1 MSEKYLIFGA
11 TGSVGS
17 SLAEQLKN
25 SGNDIHLVAR
35 NESEVKTIAEKLGCS
50 YTVADVLEDGFIE
63 KVKSDI
69 NDIKGIAYCVGSI
82 DLKPLRM
89 VTEADMNKCMK
100 LNLYSAIEAIKGFQ
114 ESLKKNKGSVV
125 LFSTV
130 AAQRGFTN
138 HTIIASAKAAV
149 EGLTVTLAAEFAPN
163 IRVNCIAPSL
173 SKSKIAEPML
183 KNPAIAEG
191 IAKAHPLKRLGEGK
205 DSAAL
210 AKFLITEESSW
221 VTGQVIAVAVALG
234 AQDLFKNLISGI
246 LVLVEKRFKIGDWIL
261 VEGIIEGIV
270 EKIGFRSTVLRKFD
284 KSLAIIPNF
293 QFAENAVINIS
304 ETTNWRID
312 WAITLQYDTTVDQLK
327 KIRNEIEDHINKND
341 DFDKAVGV
349 AVRVEKFSDSSID
362 MRVRCFT
369 TSNSFSTWLEV
380 KEKLAIEIKQIVEG
394 NKAAFAFP
402 SQSIYIEKK

>member
-35 NESEVKTIAEKLGCS
+35 NESEVKAIAEKLGCS

-69 NDIKGIAYCVGSI
+69 NEIKGIAYCVGSI

-221 VTGQVIAVAVALG
+221 VTGQIIAVDG
-234 AQDLFKNLISGI
+234 G
-246 LVLVEKRFKIGDWIL
+246 
-261 VEGIIEGIV
+261 
-270 EKIGFRSTVLRKFD
+270 RS
-284 KSLAIIPNF
+284 
-293 QFAENAVINIS
+293 
-304 ETTNWRID
+304 
-312 WAITLQYDTTVDQLK
+312 
-327 KIRNEIEDHINKND
+327 
-341 DFDKAVGV
+341 
-349 AVRVEKFSDSSID
+349 
-362 MRVRCFT
+362 
-369 TSNSFSTWLEV
+369 
-380 KEKLAIEIKQIVEG
+380 KL
-394 NKAAFAFP
+394 
-402 SQSIYIEKK
+402 S

>member
-25 SGNDIHLVAR
+25 SGNDVHLVAR
-35 NESEVKTIAEKLGCS
+35 NESEIKKIAEKLDCS
-50 YTVADVLEDGFIE
+50 YTVANVLEDGFIE
-63 KVKSDI
+63 KIKSDI

-100 LNLYSAIEAIKGFQ
+100 LNLYSAIEAIKGYQ
-114 ESLKKNKGSVV
+114 ENLKKNKGSVV

-183 KNPAIAEG
+183 KNPTIAEG

-210 AKFLITEESSW
+210 AKFLITEDSSW
-221 VTGQVIAVAVALG
+221 ITGQVIAVDG
-234 AQDLFKNLISGI
+234 G
-246 LVLVEKRFKIGDWIL
+246 
-261 VEGIIEGIV
+261 
-270 EKIGFRSTVLRKFD
+270 RS
-284 KSLAIIPNF
+284 
-293 QFAENAVINIS
+293 
-304 ETTNWRID
+304 
-312 WAITLQYDTTVDQLK
+312 
-327 KIRNEIEDHINKND
+327 
-341 DFDKAVGV
+341 
-349 AVRVEKFSDSSID
+349 
-362 MRVRCFT
+362 
-369 TSNSFSTWLEV
+369 
-380 KEKLAIEIKQIVEG
+380 KL
-394 NKAAFAFP
+394 
-402 SQSIYIEKK
+402 S

>member
-25 SGNDIHLVAR
+25 SGNDIHLIAR
-35 NESEVKTIAEKLGCS
+35 NESEVKTIAEKLGCT
-50 YTVADVLEDGFIE
+50 YTVADVLEEGFIE

-69 NDIKGIAYCVGSI
+69 SEIKGIAYCVGSI

-149 EGLTVTLAAEFAPN
+149 EGLTVTLAAEFAPH

-221 VTGQVIAVAVALG
+221 ITGQIIAVDG
-234 AQDLFKNLISGI
+234 G
-246 LVLVEKRFKIGDWIL
+246 
-261 VEGIIEGIV
+261 
-270 EKIGFRSTVLRKFD
+270 RS
-284 KSLAIIPNF
+284 
-293 QFAENAVINIS
+293 
-304 ETTNWRID
+304 
-312 WAITLQYDTTVDQLK
+312 
-327 KIRNEIEDHINKND
+327 
-341 DFDKAVGV
+341 
-349 AVRVEKFSDSSID
+349 
-362 MRVRCFT
+362 
-369 TSNSFSTWLEV
+369 
-380 KEKLAIEIKQIVEG
+380 KL
-394 NKAAFAFP
+394 
-402 SQSIYIEKK
+402 S

>member
-1 MSEKYLIFGA
+1 
-11 TGSVGS
+11 
-17 SLAEQLKN
+17 
-25 SGNDIHLVAR
+25 
-35 NESEVKTIAEKLGCS
+35 
-50 YTVADVLEDGFIE
+50 
-63 KVKSDI
+63 
-69 NDIKGIAYCVGSI
+69 
-82 DLKPLRM
+82 M

-114 ESLKKNKGSVV
+114 ESLKKNKGSIV

-221 VTGQVIAVAVALG
+221 VTGQVIAVDG
-234 AQDLFKNLISGI
+234 G
-246 LVLVEKRFKIGDWIL
+246 
-261 VEGIIEGIV
+261 
-270 EKIGFRSTVLRKFD
+270 RS
-284 KSLAIIPNF
+284 
-293 QFAENAVINIS
+293 
-304 ETTNWRID
+304 
-312 WAITLQYDTTVDQLK
+312 
-327 KIRNEIEDHINKND
+327 
-341 DFDKAVGV
+341 
-349 AVRVEKFSDSSID
+349 
-362 MRVRCFT
+362 
-369 TSNSFSTWLEV
+369 
-380 KEKLAIEIKQIVEG
+380 KL
-394 NKAAFAFP
+394 
-402 SQSIYIEKK
+402 S

>member
-17 SLAEQLKN
+17 SLAEQLKD

-35 NESEVKTIAEKLGCS
+35 NESEVKVIAEKLGCS
-50 YTVADVLEDGFIE
+50 YTVADVLEGGFIE

-69 NDIKGIAYCVGSI
+69 NEIKGIAYCVGSI

-149 EGLTVTLAAEFAPN
+149 EGLTVTLAAEFAPH

-221 VTGQVIAVAVALG
+221 ITGQIIAVDG
-234 AQDLFKNLISGI
+234 G
-246 LVLVEKRFKIGDWIL
+246 
-261 VEGIIEGIV
+261 
-270 EKIGFRSTVLRKFD
+270 RS
-284 KSLAIIPNF
+284 
-293 QFAENAVINIS
+293 
-304 ETTNWRID
+304 
-312 WAITLQYDTTVDQLK
+312 
-327 KIRNEIEDHINKND
+327 
-341 DFDKAVGV
+341 
-349 AVRVEKFSDSSID
+349 
-362 MRVRCFT
+362 
-369 TSNSFSTWLEV
+369 
-380 KEKLAIEIKQIVEG
+380 KL
-394 NKAAFAFP
+394 
-402 SQSIYIEKK
+402 S

>member
-17 SLAEQLKN
+17 SLAEQLKD

-35 NESEVKTIAEKLGCS
+35 NESEVKAIAEKLSCS

-100 LNLYSAIEAIKGFQ
+100 LNLYSAIETIKGFQ

-149 EGLTVTLAAEFAPN
+149 EGLTVTLAAEFAPY

-183 KNPAIAEG
+183 KNPAVAEG

-210 AKFLITEESSW
+210 AKFLITAESSW
-221 VTGQVIAVAVALG
+221 VTGQVIAVDG
-234 AQDLFKNLISGI
+234 G
-246 LVLVEKRFKIGDWIL
+246 
-261 VEGIIEGIV
+261 
-270 EKIGFRSTVLRKFD
+270 RS
-284 KSLAIIPNF
+284 
-293 QFAENAVINIS
+293 
-304 ETTNWRID
+304 
-312 WAITLQYDTTVDQLK
+312 
-327 KIRNEIEDHINKND
+327 
-341 DFDKAVGV
+341 
-349 AVRVEKFSDSSID
+349 
-362 MRVRCFT
+362 
-369 TSNSFSTWLEV
+369 
-380 KEKLAIEIKQIVEG
+380 KL
-394 NKAAFAFP
+394 
-402 SQSIYIEKK
+402 S

>member
-35 NESEVKTIAEKLGCS
+35 NESEVKAIAEKLGCS

-69 NDIKGIAYCVGSI
+69 NDIKGVAYCVGSI

-138 HTIIASAKAAV
+138 HAIIASAKAAV

-183 KNPAIAEG
+183 KNPTIAEG

-221 VTGQVIAVAVALG
+221 ITGQIIAVDG
-234 AQDLFKNLISGI
+234 G
-246 LVLVEKRFKIGDWIL
+246 
-261 VEGIIEGIV
+261 
-270 EKIGFRSTVLRKFD
+270 RS
-284 KSLAIIPNF
+284 
-293 QFAENAVINIS
+293 
-304 ETTNWRID
+304 
-312 WAITLQYDTTVDQLK
+312 
-327 KIRNEIEDHINKND
+327 
-341 DFDKAVGV
+341 
-349 AVRVEKFSDSSID
+349 
-362 MRVRCFT
+362 
-369 TSNSFSTWLEV
+369 
-380 KEKLAIEIKQIVEG
+380 KL
-394 NKAAFAFP
+394 
-402 SQSIYIEKK
+402 S

>member
-25 SGNDIHLVAR
+25 SGHNVHLVAR
-35 NESEVKTIAEKLGCS
+35 NENEVKKIADNLDCS
-50 YTVADVLEDGFIE
+50 YTVADVLEDGFVE
-63 KVKSDI
+63 KIRTDI
-69 NDIKGIAYCVGSI
+69 NEIKGIAYCVGSI

-89 VTEADMNKCMK
+89 VTEKDLNKCMK
-100 LNLYSAIEAIKGFQ
+100 LNLYSAVEAIKGYQ

-183 KNPAIAEG
+183 KNTTIAEG

-221 VTGQVIAVAVALG
+221 ITGQIIAVDG
-234 AQDLFKNLISGI
+234 G
-246 LVLVEKRFKIGDWIL
+246 
-261 VEGIIEGIV
+261 
-270 EKIGFRSTVLRKFD
+270 RS
-284 KSLAIIPNF
+284 
-293 QFAENAVINIS
+293 
-304 ETTNWRID
+304 
-312 WAITLQYDTTVDQLK
+312 
-327 KIRNEIEDHINKND
+327 
-341 DFDKAVGV
+341 
-349 AVRVEKFSDSSID
+349 
-362 MRVRCFT
+362 
-369 TSNSFSTWLEV
+369 
-380 KEKLAIEIKQIVEG
+380 KL
-394 NKAAFAFP
+394 
-402 SQSIYIEKK
+402 S

>member
-25 SGNDIHLVAR
+25 SGNDVHLVAR
-35 NESEVKTIAEKLGCS
+35 NESEVKVISEKLGCS

-69 NDIKGIAYCVGSI
+69 SDIKGIAYCVGSI

-100 LNLYSAIEAIKGFQ
+100 LNLYSAIVAIKGYQ

-149 EGLTVTLAAEFAPN
+149 EGLTVTLAAEFAPH

-173 SKSKIAEPML
+173 SKSKIAETML
-183 KNPAIAEG
+183 KNSAIAEG

-210 AKFLITEESSW
+210 AKFLITEDSSW
-221 VTGQVIAVAVALG
+221 VTGQIIAVDG
-234 AQDLFKNLISGI
+234 G
-246 LVLVEKRFKIGDWIL
+246 
-261 VEGIIEGIV
+261 
-270 EKIGFRSTVLRKFD
+270 RS
-284 KSLAIIPNF
+284 
-293 QFAENAVINIS
+293 
-304 ETTNWRID
+304 
-312 WAITLQYDTTVDQLK
+312 
-327 KIRNEIEDHINKND
+327 
-341 DFDKAVGV
+341 
-349 AVRVEKFSDSSID
+349 
-362 MRVRCFT
+362 
-369 TSNSFSTWLEV
+369 
-380 KEKLAIEIKQIVEG
+380 KL
-394 NKAAFAFP
+394 
-402 SQSIYIEKK
+402 S

>member
-35 NESEVKTIAEKLGCS
+35 NEDEVKVIGDRLDCS
-50 YTVADVLEDGFIE
+50 YTIADVLKDGFIE
-63 KVKSDI
+63 KVKTDI
-69 NDIKGIAYCVGSI
+69 NDIKGIAYCIGSI

-89 VTEADMNKCMK
+89 VTEADLNKCMK
-100 LNLYSAIEAIKGFQ
+100 LNLYSAIEAIKGYQ

-183 KNPAIAEG
+183 KNTSIAES

-210 AKFLITEESSW
+210 AKFLITDESSW
-221 VTGQVIAVAVALG
+221 ITGQIIAVDG
-234 AQDLFKNLISGI
+234 G
-246 LVLVEKRFKIGDWIL
+246 
-261 VEGIIEGIV
+261 
-270 EKIGFRSTVLRKFD
+270 RS
-284 KSLAIIPNF
+284 
-293 QFAENAVINIS
+293 
-304 ETTNWRID
+304 
-312 WAITLQYDTTVDQLK
+312 
-327 KIRNEIEDHINKND
+327 
-341 DFDKAVGV
+341 
-349 AVRVEKFSDSSID
+349 
-362 MRVRCFT
+362 
-369 TSNSFSTWLEV
+369 
-380 KEKLAIEIKQIVEG
+380 KL
-394 NKAAFAFP
+394 
-402 SQSIYIEKK
+402 S

>member
-35 NESEVKTIAEKLGCS
+35 NESEVKAIAEKLGCS

-69 NDIKGIAYCVGSI
+69 DEIKGVAYCVGSI

-138 HTIIASAKAAV
+138 HAIIASAKAAV

-210 AKFLITEESSW
+210 AKFFW
-221 VTGQVIAVAVALG
+221 
-234 AQDLFKNLISGI
+234 K
-246 LVLVEKRFKIGDWIL
+246 
-261 VEGIIEGIV
+261 
-270 EKIGFRSTVLRKFD
+270 
-284 KSLAIIPNF
+284 
-293 QFAENAVINIS
+293 
-304 ETTNWRID
+304 
-312 WAITLQYDTTVDQLK
+312 
-327 KIRNEIEDHINKND
+327 
-341 DFDKAVGV
+341 
-349 AVRVEKFSDSSID
+349 
-362 MRVRCFT
+362 
-369 TSNSFSTWLEV
+369 
-380 KEKLAIEIKQIVEG
+380 
-394 NKAAFAFP
+394 
-402 SQSIYIEKK
+402 